1 MRFTRLLLCLI
12 CVATVLA
19 GCGSPE
25 ERAAEHLET
34 AQDLFDSGDYINA
47 RLEAQNAA
55 QIEPKDAGARY
66 LLALIAEQDGQV
78 RAMLQHLLIAVES
91 DPDLLAARIKLGTL
105 YVSARAYEPAAEQAA
120 AAMALAPDAP
130 DVRVLN
136 ARLLIQQGQL
146 EPGRAELE
154 QALTLDPT
162 HVEAIGMKALLL
174 QESEP
179 DCALEL
185 LDDAIDGLERDEAVA
200 LRQLKLDIL
209 ESHERTGELEQALRA
224 MIDDAGDVDSTYQAR
239 LADFYRRQGRVDE
252 AEGMLRELAAAAS
265 ENSVARLD
273 VIQFLAEVRTPE
285 DAARA
290 LRDFISEDPENQEL
304 RLAIGDLYLG
314 ENRREDAMASF
325 RDAAALDPVSQPGLL
340 ARAKLAAD
348 RMQQGDNEEAGKIVA
363 GILADAPADSRALLM
378 RAGLRFNEQR
388 YDEAIADLRVL
399 LRNEPGNQ
407 NALLL
412 LARSHIAADEIILG
426 KDIYR
431 RLLDLNPSLAVATQE
446 LVTRMVQDD
455 EVDEAEAVLDKLTSG
470 ESGNTAAEILKI
482 ELLLQRKDWPAAE
495 AAARRLVAGTDP
507 NGVGAFQLGQVLEA
521 REQYAEAAQAYAEAL
536 EKSTNNLRMMQGLAR
551 TMNAQGKQVETIAFL
566 RRRATD
572 FPDNTGIRLML
583 GGALADRGE
592 TAEAL
597 RIFESVIDDQPNQS
611 PPYVAVASLF
621 PDDADK
627 RIAAYRRGLAAVP
640 GNLPI
645 ASLLVDEYQ
654 RLDRVDDLVALYEE
668 LLAVSPGNQQMM
680 NNLAALLADRRFTD
694 PDSLQKAV
702 RMAERLVDT
711 DDPLIMD
718 TVGWVYYRSGDAER
732 AVTFL
737 ERSASAVD
745 LPIVRYHL
753 GMAYLAAGDRAA
765 ARVALESATGSNVA
779 AYDGI
784 EAARAALAGLD
795 RG

>member
-1 MRFTRLLLCLI
+1 MWFTRLLCLCCL
-12 CVATVLA
+12 AAGLA
-19 GCGSPE
+19 GCGTPE
-25 ERAAEHLET
+25 ERAAAHLET
-34 AQDLFDSGDYINA
+34 AQELFDRGDYINA

-78 RAMLQHLLIAVES
+78 RAMLQHLLIAVEA

-105 YVSARAYEPAAEQAA
+105 YVSARAYELAAEQAA
-120 AAMALAPDAP
+120 AAMALAADAP

-154 QALTLDPT
+154 RALLLDPA

-174 QESEP
+174 QEGEP
-179 DCALEL
+179 DRALEL
-185 LDDAIDGLERDEAVA
+185 LNGAIDGLARDESVS

-209 ESHERTGELEQALRA
+209 ESHERTGEFEQALRA
-224 MIDDAGDVDSTYQAR
+224 MIDDAPDGDSTYQAR
-239 LADFYRRQGRVDE
+239 LADFYRRQGRIDE
-252 AEGMLRELAAAAS
+252 AEDMLRELAAAAS

-273 VIQFLAEVRTPE
+273 VIQFLAEVRTPDE
-285 DAARA
+285 AAQA

-304 RLAIGDLYLG
+304 RLAIGDLYLS
-314 ENRREDAMASF
+314 ENRREDAMASY
-325 RDAAALDPVSQPGLL
+325 REAAALDPVSQPGLL

-348 RMQQGDNEEAGKIVA
+348 RMQQGDNEGAGSIVA

-378 RAGLRFNEQR
+378 RAGLRFGEES

-412 LARSHIAADEIILG
+412 LARSHIAAGEKILG
-426 KDIYR
+426 KDTYR
-431 RLLDLNPSLAVATQE
+431 RLLDLNPALAAATQE
-446 LVTRMVQDD
+446 LVTLMVQDN
-455 EVDEAEAVLDKLTSG
+455 EVDEAEAVLEQLARSDSDN
-470 ESGNTAAEILKI
+470 SAAEILKI

-495 AAARRLVAGTDP
+495 AAARRLAAGTDP

-521 REQYAEAAQAYAEAL
+521 REQYAEAARTYAEAL

-566 RRRATD
+566 RRRAAD

-597 RIFESVIDDQPNQS
+597 RIFESVIDDQPDQS

-627 RIAAYRRGLAAVP
+627 RIDAYRRGLAALP

-654 RLDRVDDLVALYEE
+654 RLDRVDDLIALYEE
-668 LLAVSPGNQQMM
+668 LLAASPDNQEMM
-680 NNLAALLADRRFTD
+680 NNLAALLADRRFAD

-718 TVGWVYYRSGDAER
+718 TVGWVYYRSGDGER

-737 ERSASAVD
+737 ERSAAAVD
-745 LPIVRYHL
+745 LPVVRYHL
-753 GMAYLAAGDRAA
+753 GMAYIAAGDRAA
-765 ARVALESATGSNVA
+765 ARAALESATGSNVA